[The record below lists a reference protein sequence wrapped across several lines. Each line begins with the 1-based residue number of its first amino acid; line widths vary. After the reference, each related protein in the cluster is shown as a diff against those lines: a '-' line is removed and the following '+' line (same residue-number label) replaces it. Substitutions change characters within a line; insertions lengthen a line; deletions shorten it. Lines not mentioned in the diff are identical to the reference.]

1 METDIGDIIF
11 SLSADSSLYE
21 QLVYTNRS
29 SLECQDGLD
38 SFAIVPQVN
47 KMSTQF
53 PYIWL
58 LTNQVLGRCILL
70 DDPIAKM

>member
-11 SLSADSSLYE
+11 SLSADSSLCE
-21 QLVYTNRS
+21 QVVYTNRS
-29 SLECQDGLD
+29 YLECQDGLV
-38 SFAIVPQVN
+38 SFAIVSQVN

-58 LTNQVLGRCILL
+58 LTNQVLGRCIPL
-70 DDPIAKM
+70 DDPNSKM